1 MIAKALKLNRNFIP
15 ILLLTI
21 WVVLNYFI
29 NLNNFSKETLI
40 LQGVSMF
47 FVVAAGIWL
56 GKILSFD
63 RETYFFEFFLLIF
76 LLFLEEPQA
85 NISFYAGF
93 LFLYITLYQSLL
105 LLTEHNSW
113 LNPFDLGFFM
123 LIAIV
128 LYPPFWIFG
137 FYLIISF
144 VIQGS
149 TEFRKTLLSI
159 FGMITALIL
168 IVEVVAIFDFW
179 DAIKNH
185 KKLLSLN
192 LIEWK
197 ESYIYLFILLGILI
211 LGFIDYYSNIN
222 KQLAHKKI
230 YVFNNIIFLLFCF
243 VYIVLYA
250 GDNSYPLLILSLP
263 FATIISNYV
272 LHKKNI
278 IIKEL
283 IIWVV
288 LLVLVLYRF
297 AYNLEIPVLFDRIT
311 F

>member
-15 ILLLTI
+15 ILLLAI

-40 LQGVSMF
+40 LQGVNMF
-47 FVVAAGIWL
+47 FVAVAGVWL

-63 RETYFFEFFLLIF
+63 RETYYFEFFLLLF

-128 LYPPFWIFG
+128 LYPPFLIFG
-137 FYLIISF
+137 VYLIISF
-144 VIQGS
+144 LIQGS

-159 FGMITALIL
+159 FGIITALVL
-168 IVEVVAIFDFW
+168 IIEVVAIFDFW

-192 LIEWK
+192 FIEWK
-197 ESYIYLFILLGILI
+197 ESYVYLFILLGILI
-211 LGFIDYYSNIN
+211 LGFIDYYLNIN
-222 KQLAHKKI
+222 KQFAHKKI
-230 YVFNNIIFLLFCF
+230 YVFNNIIFLIFCII
-243 VYIVLYA
+243 YISLY
-250 GDNSYPLLILSLP
+250 GGEDSNQFLIFSLP

-278 IIKEL
+278 IIKEV
-283 IIWVV
+283 IIWLV
-288 LLVLVLYRF
+288 LLILVLYRF
-297 AYNLEIPVLFDRIT
+297 VYNIEIPALFDRVT